1 MSSKN
6 RSSLKRSKSKKPIK
20 NLKTTKR
27 KTTKRKTTKK
37 LDTNLKD
44 FINQEDI
51 NENFNLYC
59 ITKITKLINNKD
71 NKLLNKK
78 ELEKYCECI
87 NTKLKKKNID
97 KLKDKTSIINKI
109 KSCKKNTLN
118 LNEKRLTKLYS
129 KKYKTYESRLKKK

>member
-20 NLKTTKR
+20 NS

-37 LDTNLKD
+37 QDINLKN

-51 NENFNLYC
+51 DENFNLYC

-87 NTKLKKKNID
+87 NTKLNKKI
-97 KLKDKTSIINKI
+97 
-109 KSCKKNTLN
+109 
-118 LNEKRLTKLYS
+118 
-129 KKYKTYESRLKKK
+129 